1 MTNVEQSA
9 TMQPADLVLAVNAGS
24 SSLKFEL
31 FAVGPPLRSRVRG
44 AIDDLGRRS
53 CALRF
58 DGGGHEALRGPLEP
72 AAAAEHVLDRLFSG
86 AFGADAAPQR
96 LLATVHRVVHGGAAF
111 SAPVRVTAEVADQL
125 RALGSLAPLH
135 NPPAIAVMDAVRARL
150 GSVPSWAVFDTA
162 FFRDLAQHVKAY
174 AVPAHWR
181 ERFAIERYGFHGIA
195 HEYLATR
202 VAQLSRRPPRRL
214 LTLQLGQGCSITA
227 LADGKPVETSMGF
240 SPLEGL
246 IMGTRPGDLDAGI
259 LLHLAR
265 QGVPWASLEQALYR
279 ESGLLALSAVT
290 DDMRELL
297 RLEAQGHGGAEL
309 AVAAFC
315 HRLCKYM
322 GAYTAV
328 LGGVDAIAFGGGIG
342 EHAPS
347 IRARVCRR
355 LEWLG
360 LNFDEAANE
369 RAVGME
375 ARVSGEDSA
384 VEVYCVPVREE
395 EIMARAA
402 LNRLHNT
409 EETA

>member
-1 MTNVEQSA
+1 MTNVEQAA
-9 TMQPADLVLAVNAGS
+9 TMQPVDLVLAFNAGS

-44 AIDDLGRRS
+44 AVHDLGRQS

-58 DGGGHEALRGPLEP
+58 DGGGDEALGGPLEP
-72 AAAAEHVLDRLFSG
+72 AEAAKRVLDRLFSG
-86 AFGADAAPQR
+86 AFGADLTPQR
-96 LLATVHRVVHGGAAF
+96 LLATVHRVVHGGPAF
-111 SAPVRVTAEVADQL
+111 SAPVRVTAEVAEQL

-135 NPPAIAVMDAVRARL
+135 NPPAIAVMDAARASV
-150 GSVPSWAVFDTA
+150 GSAPLVAVFDTA
-162 FFRDLAQHVKAY
+162 FFRDLPEHVKAY

-202 VAQLSRRPPRRL
+202 VARLSRRPLQRL

-246 IMGTRPGDLDAGI
+246 IMGTRPGDLDSGV

-265 QGVPWASLEQALYR
+265 QGVTWETLERALYR
-279 ESGLLALSAVT
+279 ESGLLALSGAT

-297 RLEAQGHGGAEL
+297 RLEAEAHPGAEL

-315 HRLCKYM
+315 HRLCKYI
-322 GAYTAV
+322 GAYAAV
-328 LGGVDAIAFGGGIG
+328 LGGVDGIVFGGGIG

-360 LNFDEAANE
+360 LTLDEAAND
-369 RAVGME
+369 RAVGTE
-375 ARVSGEDSA
+375 ARVSSENSA
-384 VEVYCVPVREE
+384 LEVYCVPVREE

-402 LNRLHNT
+402 LEQLHNT

>member
-1 MTNVEQSA
+1 MLQL
-9 TMQPADLVLAVNAGS
+9 ADLVLAFNAGS

-44 AIDDLGRRS
+44 AVHDLGRQS
-53 CALRF
+53 CSLRF
-58 DGGGHEALRGPLEP
+58 DGGGHEALGGPLDP
-72 AAAAEHVLDRLFSG
+72 AEAAKRVLHRLLG
-86 AFGADAAPQR
+86 GEFGADLAPQR
-96 LLATVHRVVHGGAAF
+96 LLATVHRVVHGGAEFA
-111 SAPVRVTAEVADQL
+111 APVRVTAEVADRL
-125 RALGSLAPLH
+125 RALASLAPLH
-135 NPPAIAVMDAVRARL
+135 NPPAIAVMDAVRARF
-150 GSVPSWAVFDTA
+150 GSVPLVAVFDTA
-162 FFRDLAQHVKAY
+162 FFRDLPQHVKAY

-246 IMGTRPGDLDAGI
+246 IMGTRPGDLDAGV

-265 QGVPWASLEQALYR
+265 QGTTWESLEAALYR
-279 ESGLLALSAVT
+279 ESGLLALSGAT

-315 HRLCKYM
+315 HRLCKYI
-322 GAYTAV
+322 GAYAAV

-360 LNFDEAANE
+360 LGLDEAANE
-369 RAVGME
+369 RAVGTE
-375 ARVSGEDSA
+375 ARLSTEASA
-384 VEVYCVPVREE
+384 LEVYCVPVREE

-402 LNRLHNT
+402 LKQLHDT